1 MSIRII
7 STRSMADRAESNK
20 VPTRNAPNSD
30 QEPQRSRGSDDRPT
44 PPPRDEMNR
53 KTAPDR
59 DSVAPSSPAP
69 VANRITATE
78 SPTKKSCNGLLQQ
91 NRHKADIPRR
101 VPVHDGRQFAGLLRP
116 RRQRPRSRT
125 AEQRDELAPLHLC
138 GHSMTSSASASS
150 VGGISTPNAFAV
162 ARLMTSSNLAPTS
175 TGRSPGFSP
184 LRIRPT

>member
-7 STRSMADRAESNK
+7 STGSIDGRPR
-20 VPTRNAPNSD
+20 
-30 QEPQRSRGSDDRPT
+30 SDDRPT

-91 NRHKADIPRR
+91 NRHKADIPKRPISLSAQGGQAR
-101 VPVHDGRQFAGLLRP
+101 PGAFDLLAAIDPKR
-116 RRQRPRSRT
+116 
-125 AEQRDELAPLHLC
+125 H
-138 GHSMTSSASASS
+138 
-150 VGGISTPNAFAV
+150 TPNSQLGHLTS
-162 ARLMTSSNLAPTS
+162 ARVSQ
-175 TGRSPGFSP
+175 
-184 LRIRPT
+184 

>member
-1 MSIRII
+1 MASG
-7 STRSMADRAESNK
+7 SSALDRSMADRAESNK

-91 NRHKADIPRR
+91 NLPKADICIAADFLFDHLVGTLLEKPRHIE
-101 VPVHDGRQFAGLLRP
+101 PECFGGPEIYHQFELGRHFDR
-116 RRQRPRSRT
+116 
-125 AEQRDELAPLHLC
+125 
-138 GHSMTSSASASS
+138 
-150 VGGISTPNAFAV
+150 
-162 ARLMTSSNLAPTS
+162 
-175 TGRSPGFSP
+175 
-184 LRIRPT
+184 

>member
-1 MSIRII
+1 
-7 STRSMADRAESNK
+7 MADRAESNK

-44 PPPRDEMNR
+44 PPPRAEMNR

-91 NRHKADIPRR
+91 NRHKADMASDL
-101 VPVHDGRQFAGLLRP
+101 PVCPLLGVK
-116 RRQRPRSRT
+116 RT
-125 AEQRDELAPLHLC
+125 KSEQGA
-138 GHSMTSSASASS
+138 MS
-150 VGGISTPNAFAV
+150 VYDSKRT
-162 ARLMTSSNLAPTS
+162 
-175 TGRSPGFSP
+175 
-184 LRIRPT
+184 